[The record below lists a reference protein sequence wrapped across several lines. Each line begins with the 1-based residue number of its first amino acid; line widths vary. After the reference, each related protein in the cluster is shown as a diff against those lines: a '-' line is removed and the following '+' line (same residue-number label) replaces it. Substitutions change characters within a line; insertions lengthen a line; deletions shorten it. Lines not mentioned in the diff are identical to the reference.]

1 MSVATRIAFREL
13 RGGLKG
19 FRIFLLC
26 LTLGVAGIAAVGS
39 VRTAIER
46 GLSEESGA
54 LLGGDAEILF
64 TYRFAD
70 ETERAWMAQN
80 ALATSE
86 IADFRSMVTLTR
98 DGERQRALVQ
108 VKAADSAYPLYGSL
122 GLSPEQPAADA
133 LASIDGRPGLV
144 AANTL
149 VERLNLEIGDTLRL
163 GSTDFRFSAILTKEP
178 DSAVGGFSFGPRVI
192 VSLDAAKAAGLVA
205 PGTLFTSHYRLK
217 LPAGTDLAA
226 LQEQAETA
234 LADRGMRWSDTRD
247 ATPTLTRFVERL
259 SAFLVIV
266 GLAGLAVG
274 GVGVSAAV
282 RAYLDAKKP
291 VIATLKTLGASSRTI
306 FAIYLVQIGMLAL
319 LGILFGLILGVGL
332 PILLGPVFGN
342 ALPVPARFAIYPA
355 PVIEATT
362 YGLLT
367 AAIFSIW
374 PLGRALNIRAA
385 GLFRDE
391 SSTARRTPKWYF
403 VLLVA
408 ALAALLV
415 ASAAWFSGVPKLAL
429 WSAFGVIFALGALL
443 LTALLTKAL
452 ARRLSRSRL
461 TRGRPVLRLALG
473 AIGGPGGE
481 AGSVILSLGLG
492 LAVLA
497 TIGQIDTNMRRTI
510 AEELPTVAPSY
521 FFVDIQKD
529 QFDGFTEITG
539 STEGITKVQSAPM
552 LRGII
557 SKVNGI
563 PAAEALGESWVLEG
577 DRGIT
582 YAATPPEGND
592 LVEGAWWPEDY
603 TGPPQMSFSAHDA
616 EELGLKLGD
625 EVTVNVLGRNLTA
638 TVVAFHKADFSSM
651 GINFVMIVNPAALQ
665 AAPHTYIATVYGDTT
680 ADAPLLDALSA
691 RYPNI
696 TAIRVT
702 DAIERVSDMLNGI
715 ASAIRWGAAVTLL
728 TGFTV
733 LIGAAAAGERQRIY
747 EAALLKTL
755 GAPRP
760 RILASFALRS
770 AILGAAAGLVA
781 IGAGAL
787 AGWAVMTFI
796 MDVEFRL
803 ALPSAI
809 LIVTGGALASL
820 LAGLAFAWRPLSA
833 RPARVLRARE

>member
-1 MSVATRIAFREL
+1 MSAAPRIAFREL

-46 GLSEESGA
+46 GLSGESAA
-54 LLGGDAEILF
+54 LLGGDAEITF

-70 ETERAWMAQN
+70 ETERAWMAEN

-86 IADFRSMVTLTR
+86 VADFRSMVTLTR
-98 DGERQRALVQ
+98 DGKRQRALVQ
-108 VKAADSAYPLYGSL
+108 VKGVDILYPLYGSL
-122 GLSPEQPAADA
+122 GLSPDITPKDA
-133 LASIDGRPGLV
+133 LATVDGRAGLV

-149 VERLNLEIGDTLRL
+149 AERLNLRIGDTLRL
-163 GSTDFRFSAILTKEP
+163 GNADFRLSAILTSEP
-178 DSAVGGFSFGPRVI
+178 DSATGGFAFGPRVI
-192 VSLDAAKAAGLVA
+192 VSLDAAKSAGLVA
-205 PGTLFTSHYRLK
+205 PGTLFTGKYRLK
-217 LPAGTDLAA
+217 LPAGTDLETLKTA
-226 LQEQAETA
+226 AETA
-234 LADRGMRWSDTRD
+234 LADRGMQWSDTRD
-247 ATPTLTRFVERL
+247 ATPSLSRFVERMG
-259 SAFLVIV
+259 AFLVIV

-291 VIATLKTLGASSRTI
+291 VIATLKTLGASSGTI
-306 FAIYLVQIGMLAL
+306 FGIYLLQIGMLAL
-319 LGILFGLILGVGL
+319 LGIALGLILGTGL
-332 PILLGPVFGN
+332 PILLGPLFSD
-342 ALPVPARFAIYPA
+342 ALPVPARFAVYPA
-355 PVIEATT
+355 PMIEAGT

-374 PLGRALNIRAA
+374 PLGRALNIRATS
-385 GLFRDE
+385 LFRDE
-391 SSTARRTPKWYF
+391 TSRTRRAPRWYF
-403 VLLVA
+403 ILLTA
-408 ALAALLV
+408 ALSALLV

-429 WSAFGVIFALGALL
+429 WSAFGVILALGALL
-443 LTALLTKAL
+443 LTAMLTKVL
-452 ARRLSRSRL
+452 ARRLSRSRP

-497 TIGQIDTNMRRTI
+497 TIGQIDTNMRRAIT
-510 AEELPTVAPSY
+510 EELPAVAPSY

-529 QFDGFTEITG
+529 QFEGFNTIART
-539 STEGITKVQSAPM
+539 TEGIDKIQTAPM

-563 PAAEALGESWVLEG
+563 PASEALGESWVLEG

-592 LVEGAWWPEDY
+592 IVAGAWWPEDY
-603 TGPPQMSFSAHDA
+603 TGEPQMSFSAHDA
-616 EELGLKLGD
+616 GELGLKLGD
-625 EVTVNVLGRNLTA
+625 RLTVNVLGRDLTA
-638 TVVAFHKADFSSM
+638 RVVAFHRADFSSM
-651 GINFVMIVNPAALQ
+651 GINFVMIVDPAALQ
-665 AAPHTYIATVYGDTT
+665 AAPHSYIATVYGDKQ
-680 ADAPLLDALSA
+680 ADAPLLDALA
-691 RYPNI
+691 TAYPNI
-696 TAIRVT
+696 TAIRIS
-702 DAIERVSDMLNGI
+702 DAVERVSRMLNGI

-755 GAPRP
+755 GATRP

-770 AILGAAAGLVA
+770 AILGGAAGLVA

-787 AGWAVMTFI
+787 AGWAVMTNI
-796 MDVEFRL
+796 MDVAFRL
-803 ALPSAI
+803 DLPSAL
-809 LIVTGGALASL
+809 LIVSGGALASL

>member
-1 MSVATRIAFREL
+1 MSAALRIAFREL

-46 GLSEESGA
+46 GLSGESAA
-54 LLGGDAEILF
+54 LLGGDAEIAF

-70 ETERAWMAQN
+70 ATERAWMAEN

-86 IADFRSMVTLTR
+86 VADFRSMVTLTR

-108 VKAADSAYPLYGSL
+108 VKGVDALYPLYGNL
-122 GLSPEQPAADA
+122 GLSPDITAQDA
-133 LASIDGRPGLV
+133 LATVDGRAGLV

-149 VERLNLEIGDTLRL
+149 VERLNLRIGDTLRL
-163 GSTDFRFSAILTKEP
+163 GNADFRLSAILTNEP
-178 DSAVGGFSFGPRVI
+178 DSATGGFSFGPRVI
-192 VSLDAAKAAGLVA
+192 VSLDAAKSAGLLA
-205 PGTLFTSHYRLK
+205 PGTLFTGKYRLK
-217 LPAGTDLAA
+217 LSAGTNLETLKTA
-226 LQEQAETA
+226 AETA
-234 LADRGMRWSDTRD
+234 LADRGMQWSDTRD
-247 ATPTLTRFVERL
+247 ATPSLSRFVERMG
-259 SAFLVIV
+259 AFLVIV

-291 VIATLKTLGASSRTI
+291 VIATLKTLGAGSGTI
-306 FAIYLVQIGMLAL
+306 FGIYLLQIGMLAL
-319 LGILFGLILGVGL
+319 LGIALGLILGVGL
-332 PILLGPVFGN
+332 PILLGPLFSD
-342 ALPVPARFAIYPA
+342 ALPVPARFAVYPA
-355 PVIEATT
+355 PMIEAGV

-385 GLFRDE
+385 SLFRDE
-391 SSTARRTPKWYF
+391 ASRTRRAPRWYF
-403 VLLVA
+403 ILLTA
-408 ALAALLV
+408 ALSALLV

-429 WSAFGVIFALGALL
+429 WSAFGVILALGALL
-443 LTALLTKAL
+443 LTAMLTKAL

-497 TIGQIDTNMRRTI
+497 TIGQIDTNMRRAIT
-510 AEELPTVAPSY
+510 EELPAVAPSY

-529 QFDGFTEITG
+529 QFEGFNTIART
-539 STEGITKVQSAPM
+539 TEGIDKIQTAPM
-552 LRGII
+552 LRGIL

-592 LVEGAWWPEDY
+592 IVAGAWWPEDY
-603 TGPPQMSFSAHDA
+603 TGEPQMSFSAHDA
-616 EELGLKLGD
+616 GELGLKLGD
-625 EVTVNVLGRNLTA
+625 KVTVNVLGRDLTA
-638 TVVAFHKADFSSM
+638 TVVAFHRADFSSM

-665 AAPHTYIATVYGDTT
+665 AAPHSYIATVYGDEQ
-680 ADAPLLDALSA
+680 ADAPLLDALA
-691 RYPNI
+691 TAYPNI
-696 TAIRVT
+696 TAIRIT
-702 DAIERVSDMLNGI
+702 DAVERVSKMLDGI
-715 ASAIRWGAAVTLL
+715 AAAIRWGAAVTLL

-755 GAPRP
+755 GATRP

-770 AILGAAAGLVA
+770 AILGGAAGLVA

-787 AGWAVMTFI
+787 AGWAVMTNI
-796 MDVEFRL
+796 MDVAFRFD
-803 ALPSAI
+803 LPSAL
-809 LIVTGGALASL
+809 LIVSGGALASL